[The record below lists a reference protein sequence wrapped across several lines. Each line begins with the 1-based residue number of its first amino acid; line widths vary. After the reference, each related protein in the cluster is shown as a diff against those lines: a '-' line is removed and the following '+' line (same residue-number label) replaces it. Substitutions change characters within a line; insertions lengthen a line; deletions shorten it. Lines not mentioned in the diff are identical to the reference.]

1 MRLVTRIVEA
11 LWPPLALWRVN
22 RVLMQQF
29 EEYYEDNYAGYERLV
44 QERKRQIDNQD
55 PDSDV
60 LVCGIDE
67 VFDTEARR
75 MNILES
81 KASWLLAAAGL
92 SVTLLTVIPAFT
104 SGSWAL
110 PCGVARIA
118 GVLLAF
124 AAGFHLVS
132 AAYYAVKVFKV
143 GAIFIPTT
151 YWVEQVIRAPRDA
164 RHIWAANK
172 FAAIEVNC
180 KVMSMKSNSLSVA
193 QDLFLRGLMLLT
205 ALSAYLVGLSI
216 L

>member
-11 LWPPLALWRVN
+11 LCPPLALWRAN

-29 EEYYEDNYAGYERLV
+29 ETFRKDNYAEYKRLV

-81 KASWLLAAAGL
+81 KASWLLGAAGV
-92 SVTLLTVIPAFT
+92 SVTLLTVVPAFAW
-104 SGSWAL
+104 GNWAL
-110 PCGVARIA
+110 SCRVARIP
-118 GVLLAF
+118 GVLLAI
-124 AAGFHLVS
+124 AAGLHLLT
-132 AAYYAVKVFKV
+132 AVYCAVQVFKV
-143 GAIFIPTT
+143 GAIVIPTT

-172 FAAIEVNC
+172 LAAIEVNY